1 MYVRDTS
8 SVRQFRGTRGGKWNQ
23 LERMREPTEK
33 GGRQEGGNGKALGL
47 VAFEGEG
54 SQSKSQDSRLRGDG
68 VEGEERQQWVPEERQ
83 ATELGAEEEGLEK
96 SRDISSRQQDERQ
109 ENKKSS
115 IQEGR
120 QGGTSAA
127 QRGELH
133 SQSREAVCAA
143 RGGEQG
149 QLGLKPSGKDLEQL
163 SWEPDRELKME
174 RREMDGHSESHAGRA
189 GAC

>member
-1 MYVRDTS
+1 
-8 SVRQFRGTRGGKWNQ
+8 
-23 LERMREPTEK
+23 MREPTEK
-33 GGRQEGGNGKALGL
+33 GGREERGGNEKALGL

-54 SQSKSQDSRLRGDG
+54 RQSKSQDSRLRGDG
-68 VEGEERQQWVPEERQ
+68 VEGEERQQWVPEEKQ

-109 ENKKSS
+109 ENEKSS
-115 IQEGR
+115 IQEGS
-120 QGGTSAA
+120 GGGISAA
-127 QRGELH
+127 QRGGSR
-133 SQSREAVCAA
+133 SQSREEVCAA

-174 RREMDGHSESHAGRA
+174 RREMDGHSERHTGRA